1 MKPELSIGIIGDFD
15 PSKPS
20 HLATNRAIEHAAEKI
35 QLKVKATWLPTTS
48 FTSREACMA
57 LSNYDGLW
65 ASPGSP
71 YQDMEGALRAIKMAR
86 LFDTPFLGN

>member
-1 MKPELSIGIIGDFD
+1 MKPGLSIGIIGDFD

-20 HLATNRAIEHAAEKI
+20 HLATDRAIEHAADKLR
-35 QLKVKATWLPTTS
+35 LKVKTTWLPTTL
-48 FTSREACMA
+48 FTTREACMA

-71 YQDMEGALRAIKMAR
+71 QNMEGALRAIKMAR
-86 LFDTPFLGN
+86 LFDAPFVGN

>member
-20 HLATNRAIEHAAEKI
+20 HLATNRAIEHAADKLQI
-35 QLKVKATWLPTTS
+35 KVKVTWLPTTS
-48 FTSREACMA
+48 FTTREACMA
-57 LSNYDGLW
+57 LSYYDGLW

-71 YQDMEGALRAIKMAR
+71 YQDMEGALRAITMVR
-86 LFDTPFLGN
+86 LFGRPLISN